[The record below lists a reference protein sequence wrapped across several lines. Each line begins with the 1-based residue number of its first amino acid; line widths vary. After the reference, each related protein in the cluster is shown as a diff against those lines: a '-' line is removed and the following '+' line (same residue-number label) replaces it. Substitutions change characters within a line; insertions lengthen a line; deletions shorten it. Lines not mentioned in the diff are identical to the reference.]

1 MFGRSFHLFDV
12 FGFRIRVDLS
22 WFLIAILV
30 AWMLAEVTFPS
41 MASWSGDEPSTGTF
55 WLMGIA
61 GALLLFASVL
71 LHELAHA
78 VVARGFGIE
87 MRGITLFIFG
97 GVAEMTDEPPSAQSE
112 FQVAIAGPVASFL
125 LAFLFAGAAVL
136 GIWTGLHGAI
146 LVVLFYL
153 ALLNALLAVFNL
165 IPAFPLDG
173 GRVLRSVLWYW
184 WEDLKRATRITSFL
198 GSGFGLLLVFLGIV
212 GVLSGDLFAIWW
224 ALIGLFVRNAAQ
236 MSYQQL
242 LLRRVLEGEPEWV
255 NWRKSWP
262 GIWYGVR
269 RFFAWLETTMHEHL
283 LLPSSPF
290 TKAGHY
296 ALERKEALRV
306 FLEYPNVPVDTN
318 HLEREIRPI
327 AVGRKNWLFCWT
339 ELGAHDVGVIQSLL
353 ASCRLQGVDP
363 YVYLVDVLQRIAT
376 HPAKDVHLLTPRLWK
391 ENFATNPLRSDLD
404 LLRKKNPT
412 T

>member
-41 MASWSGDEPSTGTF
+41 MASWSGDEPSVGTF

-125 LAFLFAGAAVL
+125 LAFLFAGCAFV

-184 WEDLKRATRITSFL
+184 WADLKRATRITSFL

-242 LLRRVLEGEPEWV
+242 LLRRVLEGEPVSQFMESNPITVPRHISIQELVEEYIYRHHFKMFPVVDDGRLVGCITTRQIKQLPQDEWDRTSV
-255 NWRKSWP
+255 GAVALSCDDDNTVRPDADAMGALSTMSRSGHSRLMVVEEGRLV
-262 GIWYGVR
+262 GI
-269 RFFAWLETTMHEHL
+269 L
-283 LLPSSPF
+283 
-290 TKAGHY
+290 
-296 ALERKEALRV
+296 ALK
-306 FLEYPNVPVDTN
+306 
-318 HLEREIRPI
+318 
-327 AVGRKNWLFCWT
+327 
-339 ELGAHDVGVIQSLL
+339 
-353 ASCRLQGVDP
+353 
-363 YVYLVDVLQRIAT
+363 
-376 HPAKDVHLLTPRLWK
+376 
-391 ENFATNPLRSDLD
+391 D
-404 LLRKKNPT
+404 LLDFFSLKIELESR
-412 T
+412 